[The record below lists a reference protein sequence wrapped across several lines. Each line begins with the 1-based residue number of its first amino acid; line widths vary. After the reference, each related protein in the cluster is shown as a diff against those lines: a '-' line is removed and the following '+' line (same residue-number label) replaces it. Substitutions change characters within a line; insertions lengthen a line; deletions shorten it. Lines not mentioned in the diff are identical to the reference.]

1 MNKTYQKH
9 LLRWGTFG
17 AGMLVFCFG
26 VVLNTKTGLGV
37 AAVNNVPY
45 TISVIEGV
53 SLGTATMM
61 LYLVL
66 VAAQCLLLRALPL
79 KVMLQA
85 PMSVLIGW
93 IVDFFNNHILTFEAQ
108 GVLDGILLLCC
119 AIPITAAG
127 VIAMVNTD
135 LIPAAP
141 DGTVNTL
148 SQVLGWDFGRTKY
161 TFDLAMV
168 ALSAAYALVRAG
180 YLVGIGLGTVLSA
193 LLVGRLCRIFGR
205 VSAPWFARFMPQAR
219 SR

>member
-1 MNKTYQKH
+1 M
-9 LLRWGTFG
+9 
-17 AGMLVFCFG
+17 
-26 VVLNTKTGLGV
+26 
-37 AAVNNVPY
+37 
-45 TISVIEGV
+45 
-53 SLGTATMM
+53 
-61 LYLVL
+61 
-66 VAAQCLLLRALPL
+66 
-79 KVMLQA
+79 
-85 PMSVLIGW
+85 
-93 IVDFFNNHILTFEAQ
+93 
-108 GVLDGILLLCC
+108 LDGILLLCC
-119 AIPITAAG
+119 AIPITATG
-127 VIAMVNTD
+127 VTAMVNTD

>member
-1 MNKTYQKH
+1 MNKIQKAD

-17 AGMLVFCFG
+17 AGMLIFCFG

-45 TISVIEGV
+45 TISVVERV

-66 VAAQCLLLRALPL
+66 VAVQCLLLHALPL
-79 KVMLQA
+79 KVLLQA

-93 IVDFFNNHILTFEAQ
+93 IVDIFNNRILAFEAH
-108 GVLDGILLLCC
+108 GVLDGALLLCC

-127 VIAMVNTD
+127 VTLMVNTD

-141 DGTVNTL
+141 DGIVNTL
-148 SQVLGWDFGRTKY
+148 SRVLGWDFSCTKY
-161 TFDLAMV
+161 RFDLLMMSF
-168 ALSAAYALVRAG
+168 SAVYALVRTG
-180 YLVGIGLGTVLSA
+180 HLVGIGPGTVLSA
-193 LLVGRLCRIFGR
+193 LLVGRLCRVFSQAI
-205 VSAPWFARFMPQAR
+205 APWLERCMR
-219 SR
+219 